1 MGKHLVLLLLLL
13 LGLSL
18 NLGFLQALK
27 CFQRHGVKADGVCE
41 SGGGSC
47 ETRDWRQ
54 RLLRKVYGGGRL
66 QHGYQ
71 GCGDLCAPLS
81 FFTPDAGVDY
91 VCCKDTPFC
100 NRLQRL
106 GPSLPRSTVGESW
119 PPAQPPL
126 CSCSLGGRG
135 CLPRHCPSPEPR
147 SAQLRV
153 LTFQQP
159 SPPGRCRV
167 RPTAWVLPSLSF

>member
-1 MGKHLVLLLLLL
+1 VGNCLLLQMVLIV
-13 LGLSL
+13 
-18 NLGFLQALK
+18 NVPFFFWPHYAGFHIPALK

-71 GCGDLCAPLS
+71 GCGDLCPPLS

-100 NRLQRL
+100 NRLQRP
-106 GPSLPRSTVGESW
+106 GPSLPRSTAGESW

-126 CSCSLGGRG
+126 CSCSLRGRG

-147 SAQLRV
+147 S
-153 LTFQQP
+153 
-159 SPPGRCRV
+159 
-167 RPTAWVLPSLSF
+167 LSCGC